1 MRGVSLFA
9 GAVDGLAIAFEAAGV
24 HVSHHVEWDSW
35 CCDVLRRNFPGSQ
48 TINRDIHEVTGHD
61 FGFTALDVLF
71 GSPPCQGFSV
81 AGKQA
86 GFADERY
93 LWPQM
98 FRLVRETNPRVVL
111 VENVRGS
118 VPEDGDNLADAVL
131 RDLESEG
138 YTGAAYLVPA
148 CLFGAPHERYRVFI
162 VAYTERVRPHGKAA
176 IQNPSADKKR
186 YMAACKQ
193 SGRPVIHAGFS
204 SGHFVGYSRSE
215 CVEGKR
221 RFRSESASAR
231 RFAGKSQGTGY
242 RARLSS
248 SHQSRLDRAAHGP
261 AGWLDGL
268 NPTADFPGWPAG
280 QGAFQHGYEPAR
292 TTAEKGAHHKER
304 LQALGNAVVW
314 QQALPFAQ
322 AIAAWLKEH
331 ES

>member
-61 FGFTALDVLF
+61 FGYAALDVLF
-71 GSPPCQGFSV
+71 GSPPCQGFSA

-93 LWPQM
+93 LWPEM
-98 FRLVRETNPRVVL
+98 YRLVRETRPTVVL

-118 VPEDGDNLADAVL
+118 VPQTGDNLADAVL
-131 RDLESEG
+131 ADLERED

-148 CLFGAPHERYRVFI
+148 NVFGAPHERYRVFI

-176 IQNPSADKKR
+176 VQNSSADKKR
-186 YMAACKQ
+186 YMTACKQ
-193 SGRPVIHAGFS
+193 SGQSVIYAGFS
-204 SGHFVGYSRSE
+204 SGQAVGRAYRKHR
-215 CVEGKR
+215 G
-221 RFRSESASAR
+221 
-231 RFAGKSQGTGY
+231 GY
-242 RARLSS
+242 
-248 SHQSRLDRAAHGP
+248 QSGLGRTAHGTP
-261 AGWLDGL
+261 AWVDGL
-268 NPTADFPGWPAG
+268 NPLSDFPGFPAG
-280 QGAFQHGYEPAR
+280 QGVFQYDYEPPR

-314 QQALPFAQ
+314 QQVLPFAE
-322 AIAAWLKEH
+322 AIAAWLSEEDRK
-331 ES
+331 